1 MLPLFVTLLLVD
13 MVAKLRQI
21 EQPDILLATNIVV
34 ACSVLGFTLHTNV
47 TT

>member
-1 MLPLFVTLLLVD
+1 

-34 ACSVLGFTLHTNV
+34 ARSVPDFTLHTNV